1 MANDARGVGS
11 AGPATPDPSAADAA
25 GATQTAGVAQE
36 GGEVAELAA
45 RHRRFTWPMT
55 AFFLIYYMLLMWLPS
70 VAPGFMGRKVVG
82 NFTFAYLF
90 ALSQFVMTFIVAW
103 LYSRFARR
111 RLDPL
116 AAEYRRRVTGSSS
129 EVTE

>member
-1 MANDARGVGS
+1 MATDA
-11 AGPATPDPSAADAA
+11 PDPAAAPAA
-25 GATQTAGVAQE
+25 GGTQTAGVAQD
-36 GGEVAELAA
+36 GGEVTELAA

-55 AFFLIYYMLLMWLPS
+55 AFFLIYYMLLMWLPG

-82 NFTFAYLF
+82 NFTVAYLY

-116 AAEYRRRVTGSSS
+116 AARYRRRGTGPSSGG
-129 EVTE
+129 